1 MAMKILIPVC
11 FVALIAAAAPFI
23 SGSMTPDEDTGP
35 KLTHTIARSNLS
47 VTVTEQGTLES
58 SNNTEIKCR
67 VRGTSTVLWVIETG
81 TEVEEGDELIKLDPS
96 TIEDRINTQEIA
108 YQRARATF
116 TNSRTAVAVAKI
128 AIKEYQEG
136 TYVSSMKALQ
146 KDLAI
151 AKSNLRTAENF
162 LKHSQRMFKKGYA
175 SELELESNR
184 FTLEQATLELELKE
198 TEIKV
203 LKEFTQAK
211 QLEELNSALESAEAT
226 LESDTAALSLEKAR
240 LDREKDQLKNCIIT
254 APSAGMVI
262 YPSAAEWK
270 ETPDVE
276 EGATVRQDQVLLLI
290 PDVGN
295 MQVKVGI
302 HESKVDRLKVDMPA
316 RVTLLDQVVDGKVK
330 EIATVTKPA
339 GWWTGNVV
347 KYDTIVELDSEE
359 GVTLKPGMSVEVEIT
374 LNDYQDELTIPVG
387 AVVEHDSM
395 HYCWV
400 KTSDGFQRR
409 RLDLGDTND
418 QFMVVKGGVKSGDE
432 VVINPRAHVKEAQ
445 EEALKP
451 IAEADK
457 KATGGDAK
465 EEEISEKKNK
475 SGEKKAADDP
485 VATMFKAA
493 DKNGDGALTIDEY
506 QDEHKQ
512 HFPMQDADKD
522 DKVTLPELKAFLQKA
537 KAASEAAK

>member
-1 MAMKILIPVC
+1 MAVKILIPVC
-11 FVALIAAAAPFI
+11 FVGLIAAAAPFI
-23 SGSMTPDEDTGP
+23 SGSMTPDEDDGP
-35 KLTHTIARSNLS
+35 QLTPTLARSNLR

-116 TNSRTAVAVAKI
+116 TNSKTAVAVAKI

-136 TYVSSMKALQ
+136 TYVSQMKALQ

-175 SELELESNR
+175 SELEMESNR

-290 PDVGN
+290 PDVHS
-295 MQVKVGI
+295 MQGKGGR
-302 HESKVDRLKVDMPA
+302 HESKVDRLKVGMPA
-316 RVTLLDQVVDGKVK
+316 RVTMLDQGIDGKVK

-347 KYDTIVELDSEE
+347 KYDTIVELNPEE
-359 GVTLKPGMSVEVEIT
+359 GITLKPGMSVEVEIM
-374 LNDYQDELTIPVG
+374 LDSYQDELTIPVG

-400 KTSDGFQRR
+400 KTGDGFQRR
-409 RLDLGDTND
+409 KLDLGDTNA

-457 KATGGDAK
+457 KAAGDSK
-465 EEEISEKKNK
+465 EEEASDKKDKKSSEKKTT
-475 SGEKKAADDP
+475 DDP
-485 VATMFKAA
+485 VATMFTAA

-512 HFPMQDADKD
+512 YFPMQDADKD

>member
-1 MAMKILIPVC
+1 MATKILIPVC
-11 FVALIAAAAPFI
+11 FVGLIAAAAPFI
-23 SGSMTPDEDTGP
+23 SGSMAPEEDDGP

-108 YQRARATF
+108 YQRARATH
-116 TNSRTAVAVAKI
+116 TNSKTAVAVAKI

-136 TYVSSMKALQ
+136 TYVSQMKALQ

-151 AKSNLRTAENF
+151 SKSNLRTAENF

-175 SELELESNR
+175 SELEMESNR

-211 QLEELNSALESAEAT
+211 QLEELNSTLESAEAT

-290 PDVGN
+290 PDVN
-295 MQVKVGI
+295 SMQVKVGI
-302 HESKVDRLKVDMPA
+302 HESKVDRLTVGMPA
-316 RVTLLDQVVDGKVK
+316 RVTMLDQVIDGKVK

-347 KYDTIVELDSEE
+347 KYDTIVELKPEE
-359 GVTLKPGMSVEVEIT
+359 GITLKPGMSVEVEIM
-374 LNDYQDELTIPVG
+374 LDSYRDELTIPVG
-387 AVVEHDSM
+387 AVVEHESM

-409 RLDLGDTND
+409 KLDLGDTND

-457 KATGGDAK
+457 KAAGDSK
-465 EEEISEKKNK
+465 EEDVPEKEDKKTSEKKTA
-475 SGEKKAADDP
+475 EDP
-485 VATMFKAA
+485 VAAIFKST

-512 HFPMQDADKD
+512 YFPVQDADKD

>member
-1 MAMKILIPVC
+1 MALKILIPLS
-11 FVALIAAAAPFI
+11 FVGLIAAASPFI
-23 SGSMTPDEDTGP
+23 SGCMTPDEDVGP

-81 TEVEEGDELIKLDPS
+81 TEVQEGDELIKLDPS

-175 SELELESNR
+175 SELEMESNR
-184 FTLEQATLELELKE
+184 FTLVQATLELELKE

-203 LKEFTQAK
+203 LKEFTQEK
-211 QLEELNSALESAEAT
+211 QLEELGSALESAEAT

-240 LDREKDQLKNCIIT
+240 LDREKDQLKNCVIT

-302 HESKVDRLKVDMPA
+302 HESKVDRLKVGMPA
-316 RVTLLDQVVDGKVK
+316 RVTLLDQIVDGKVK

-347 KYDTIVELDSEE
+347 KYDTIVELDSKD
-359 GVTLKPGMSVEVEIT
+359 GVTLKPGMSVEVEIA

-457 KATGGDAK
+457 KAAGGDAR
-465 EEEISEKKNK
+465 EDESSEKKDRK
-475 SGEKKAADDP
+475 SSERK
-485 VATMFKAA
+485 
-493 DKNGDGALTIDEY
+493 L
-506 QDEHKQ
+506 
-512 HFPMQDADKD
+512 
-522 DKVTLPELKAFLQKA
+522 LKIR
-537 KAASEAAK
+537 SP